1 MLARKTL
8 RGRGQRIENASRLFL
23 VDAKRYDDEG
33 ILREE
38 LESLP
43 KTLTYKILELQ
54 RCPKRKKEF
63 TEHTALSR
71 EDNETEICP
80 ERGVREAI
88 EAYQKPPCKG
98 GFMLAKDEFRYTLA
112 SFRGRFFDIFFSP

>member
-1 MLARKTL
+1 MGK
-8 RGRGQRIENASRLFL
+8 RLKNNERYSSFL

-54 RCPKRKKEF
+54 RCPKCKKEF

-71 EDNETEICP
+71 EDNETEIRP
-80 ERGVREAI
+80 ECGVREAI
-88 EAYQKPPCKG
+88 EAYQKPPG
-98 GFMLAKDEFRYTLA
+98 NRVA
-112 SFRGRFFDIFFSP
+112 SFFNGCCRTAQLIPLRSRYHLSYL